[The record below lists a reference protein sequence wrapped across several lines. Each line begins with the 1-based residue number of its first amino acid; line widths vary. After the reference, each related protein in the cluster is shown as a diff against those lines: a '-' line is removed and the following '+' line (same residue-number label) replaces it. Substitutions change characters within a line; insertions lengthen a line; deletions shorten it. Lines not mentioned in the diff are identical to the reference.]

1 MSAVPLSISTSAT
14 DRRRRRLITEI
25 DSEVSTTVDTESN
38 LILQDNS
45 EHGAAFPMLSGD
57 RLIRRVISPRLW
69 KHITVAIVLTL
80 IPIFYA
86 IATMHAVASP
96 ESAEHSML
104 TTRIGTLRGL
114 SGLKLFAAAQFCL
127 VIGWVRSA
135 SPVDFRGS
143 YRSWRWMAIGLFATS
158 LILLTGT
165 NEWVMELIAVVL
177 EPLLGPIH
185 AARPALILVPSAA
198 ALALIL
204 RRLIPD
210 MGRCRLAQSLVVC
223 SVLAL
228 VIRIV
233 AEVRMNTAE
242 NAIHLTTLELLISG
256 LLLSAFQLHTRFVIH
271 VNPNPPLAAG
281 RKPAA
286 MEGADQ
292 MGLVT
297 PDVIGTK
304 SVEDQTG
311 SPDAANS
318 DGIIENSTVPQPT
331 LVSLPPGSTET
342 AYRRDVVECESQAQ
356 AKSSGKAK
364 ASKKQE
370 YRNAG

>member
-1 MSAVPLSISTSAT
+1 
-14 DRRRRRLITEI
+14 
-25 DSEVSTTVDTESN
+25 
-38 LILQDNS
+38 
-45 EHGAAFPMLSGD
+45 MLSRD

-80 IPIFYA
+80 IPITYA
-86 IATMHAVASP
+86 IATLQVSASR
-96 ESAEHSML
+96 ESAEHSIL
-104 TTRIGTLRGL
+104 ATRIEALRGL

-135 SPVDFRGS
+135 SAVDFRGH
-143 YRSWRWMAIGLFATS
+143 YRSWRWMAMGLFATS
-158 LILLTGT
+158 LMLLTGAS
-165 NEWVMELIAVVL
+165 EWVMELIAVVL

-223 SVLAL
+223 SVMAL

-233 AEVRMNTAE
+233 AEVRINTAE

-271 VNPNPPLAAG
+271 VNPNPPLAAE
-281 RKPAA
+281 RKPAM
-286 MEGADQ
+286 MEGTDQ
-292 MGLVT
+292 TGSVT
-297 PDVIGTK
+297 PDVIGTE

-311 SPDAANS
+311 ARDDTND
-318 DGIIENSTVPQPT
+318 DGIIENSTVPQAT
-331 LVSLPPGSTET
+331 LLSQPPESTET
-342 AYRRDVVECESQAQ
+342 VNRTDDFTSESRALE
-356 AKSSGKAK
+356 KSSGKAK
-364 ASKKQE
+364 ASKKQK
-370 YRNAG
+370 YRKAG